1 MISNTLFNKHTGL
14 AIVCP
19 ITSTFRNFPF
29 HIEVSAD
36 SGLTGFIMDE
46 QIKSVDFASRKTKFV
61 KQAPQATL
69 DEVLSILDAC
79 ICGVD

>member
-36 SGLTGFIMDE
+36 SGLTGFILAD
-46 QIKSVDFASRKTKFV
+46 QVKGVDFASRKTKFV